1 MIFTKILMEIIFI
14 IIILKKL
21 DLEKNILNHK
31 IIVINQK
38 INKKSILIPLI
49 KNTTKRKS
57 DRRLYFLI
65 KLEENQEFLNS
76 KIKI

>member
-14 IIILKKL
+14 IIILKNL

-49 KNTTKRKS
+49 
-57 DRRLYFLI
+57 
-65 KLEENQEFLNS
+65 
-76 KIKI
+76 

>member
-14 IIILKKL
+14 IIILKNL